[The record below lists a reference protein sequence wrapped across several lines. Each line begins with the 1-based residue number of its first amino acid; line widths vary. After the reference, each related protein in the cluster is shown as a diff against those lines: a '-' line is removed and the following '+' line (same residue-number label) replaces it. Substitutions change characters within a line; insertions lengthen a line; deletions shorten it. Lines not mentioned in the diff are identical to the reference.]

1 MNNKKTATNRKGMI
15 PNRLNKFSIRKY
27 SVGTASILVGT
38 TLIFGLSG
46 HEAKAAE
53 HTNGELNQSK
63 NEATAP
69 SENKT
74 TEKVDSRQQN
84 NVEQSTT
91 SNQPK
96 VNESDNTSV
105 KETTEEPQNTT
116 STQPTKKNNDATANK
131 DNLAAQNIST
141 QANDVSATPKTT
153 TIKPRT
159 LNRMA
164 VNTVAAP
171 QQGTNVNDKVHFSNI
186 DIAIDKGHVNST
198 TGKTEFWATS
208 SDVLKLKANYTID
221 DSVKEGDT
229 FTFKYGQYFR
239 PGSVRLPSQT
249 QNLYNAQGNI
259 IAKGIYD
266 STTNTTTYT
275 FTNYVD
281 QYTNVSGSFE
291 QVAFAK
297 RENAT
302 TDKTAYKMEVTLGND
317 AYSEEIIVDYG
328 NKKAQ
333 PLISSTNYI
342 NNEDLSRN
350 MTVYVNQPKNTYTK
364 ETFVSTLTG
373 YKFNPDAKNFK
384 IYEVTDQNQFVDS
397 FTPDTSKLIDVT
409 DKFKITYSNDNKTA
423 TVDLMNGQTNSNK
436 QYIIQQVA
444 YPDNTST
451 DNGKIDYTLDTDK
464 TKYSWS
470 NSYSSVNGSSTAN
483 GDQKKYN
490 LGDYVWEDTNKDGKQ
505 DANEK
510 GIKGVYVILK
520 DSNGKELDRTT
531 TDENGKYQFTG
542 LGNGTYSV
550 EFSTLAGYTPT
561 TVNAGTDDAVDSDGL
576 TTTGVIKDKD
586 NDTID
591 SGFYKPTYNLGDYVW
606 EDTNKNGVQDKDEKG
621 ISGVTVTLKDEND
634 KVLKTVTT
642 DENGKYQFTDLNNG
656 TYKVEFE
663 TPSGYTPTSVT
674 TGNDTEKDSNG
685 LTTTG
690 VIKDADNMTLD
701 SGFYKTPKYSLGDY
715 VWYDSN
721 KDGKQDSTEKGIKDV
736 KVTLLNEKGEVIG
749 TTKTDENGKYR
760 FDNLDSGKYKVIFEK
775 PAGLTQTGTNTT
787 EDDKDADGGE
797 VDVTITDHDDFTLDN
812 GYF

>member
-63 NEATAP
+63 NETTVP
-69 SENKT
+69 TENKT

-84 NVEQSTT
+84 NIEQSTT

-116 STQPTKKNNDATANK
+116 STQSTKQNNDATANK
-131 DNLAAQNIST
+131 DNLEAQNIST
-141 QANDVSATPKTT
+141 QAKDVSATPKTT

-397 FTPDTSKLIDVT
+397 FTPDTSKLKEVT
-409 DKFKITYSNDNKTA
+409 NQFNITYSNDNKTA
-423 TVDLMNGQTNSNK
+423 TVDLLNGQTSSNK

-451 DNGKIDYTLDTDK
+451 DNGKIDYTLETQNGK
-464 TKYSWS
+464 SSWS

-550 EFSTLAGYTPT
+550 EFSTPAGYTPT
-561 TVNAGTDDAVDSDGL
+561 TANAGTDDAVDSD
-576 TTTGVIKDKD
+576 
-586 NDTID
+586 
-591 SGFYKPTYNLGDYVW
+591 
-606 EDTNKNGVQDKDEKG
+606 
-621 ISGVTVTLKDEND
+621 
-634 KVLKTVTT
+634 
-642 DENGKYQFTDLNNG
+642 
-656 TYKVEFE
+656 
-663 TPSGYTPTSVT
+663 
-674 TGNDTEKDSNG
+674 G

-721 KDGKQDSTEKGIKDV
+721 KDGKQDSTEKGIKGV
-736 KVTLLNEKGEVIG
+736 KVTLQNEKGEVIG
-749 TTKTDENGKYR
+749 TTETDENGKYR

-797 VDVTITDHDDFTLDN
+797 VDVTIT
-812 GYF
+812 

>member
-116 STQPTKKNNDATANK
+116 STQPTKQNNDATANK

-208 SDVLKLKANYTID
+208 SDVLKLKANYKID

-317 AYSEEIIVDYG
+317 TYSEEVIVDYG

-350 MTVYVNQPKNTYTK
+350 MTAYVNQPKNTYTK
-364 ETFVSTLTG
+364 QTFVTNLTG
-373 YKFNPDAKNFK
+373 YKFNPNAKNFK

-397 FTPDTSKLIDVT
+397 FTPDTSKLKDVT
-409 DKFKITYSNDNKTA
+409 GQFDVIYSNDNKTA
-423 TVDLMNGQTNSNK
+423 TVDLMKGQTSSNK

-444 YPDNTST
+444 YPDNSST

-470 NSYSSVNGSSTAN
+470 NSYSNVNGSSTAN

-550 EFSTLAGYTPT
+550 EFSTPAGYTPT
-561 TVNAGTDDAVDSDGL
+561 TANAGTDDAVDSD
-576 TTTGVIKDKD
+576 
-586 NDTID
+586 
-591 SGFYKPTYNLGDYVW
+591 
-606 EDTNKNGVQDKDEKG
+606 
-621 ISGVTVTLKDEND
+621 
-634 KVLKTVTT
+634 
-642 DENGKYQFTDLNNG
+642 
-656 TYKVEFE
+656 
-663 TPSGYTPTSVT
+663 
-674 TGNDTEKDSNG
+674 G

-787 EDDKDADGGE
+787 KDDKDADGGE
-797 VDVTITDHDDFTLDN
+797 V
-812 GYF
+812 

>member
-63 NEATAP
+63 NETTAP

-74 TEKVDSRQQN
+74 TKKVDSRQQN
-84 NVEQSTT
+84 NIEQSTT
-91 SNQPK
+91 SDQPK

-116 STQPTKKNNDATANK
+116 STQPTKQNNDATANK

-141 QANDVSATPKTT
+141 QAKNVSTTPKTT
-153 TIKPRT
+153 NIKPRT

-186 DIAIDKGHVNST
+186 DIAIDKGHVNKD

-266 STTNTTTYT
+266 SNTNTTTYT

-281 QYTNVSGSFE
+281 QYTNISGSFE

-302 TDKTAYKMEVTLGND
+302 TDKTAYPMEVTLGND
-317 AYSEEIIVDYG
+317 KYSKDVIVDYG

-350 MTVYVNQPKNTYTK
+350 MTAYVNQPKNTYTK
-364 ETFVSTLTG
+364 QTFVTNLTG
-373 YKFNPDAKNFK
+373 YKFNPNAKNFK

-397 FTPDTSKLIDVT
+397 FTPDTSKLKDVT
-409 DKFKITYSNDNKTA
+409 DQFDVIYSNDNKTA
-423 TVDLMNGQTNSNK
+423 TVDLMKGQTSSNK

-444 YPDNTST
+444 YPDNSST

-470 NSYSSVNGSSTAN
+470 NSYSNVNGSSTAN

-550 EFSTLAGYTPT
+550 EFSTPAGYTPT
-561 TVNAGTDDAVDSDGL
+561 TANAGTDDAVDSD
-576 TTTGVIKDKD
+576 
-586 NDTID
+586 
-591 SGFYKPTYNLGDYVW
+591 
-606 EDTNKNGVQDKDEKG
+606 
-621 ISGVTVTLKDEND
+621 
-634 KVLKTVTT
+634 
-642 DENGKYQFTDLNNG
+642 
-656 TYKVEFE
+656 
-663 TPSGYTPTSVT
+663 
-674 TGNDTEKDSNG
+674 G

-797 VDVTITDHDDFTLDN
+797 VDVTITDHDDFTLD
-812 GYF
+812 

>member
-1 MNNKKTATNRKGMI
+1 MNNKKTAINRKGMI

-63 NEATAP
+63 NETTDS

-84 NVEQSTT
+84 NIEQSTT

-116 STQPTKKNNDATANK
+116 STQPTKQNNDATANK
-131 DNLAAQNIST
+131 DNLEAQNIST
-141 QANDVSATPKTT
+141 QAKDVSATPKTT

-159 LNRMA
+159 LNRLA

-221 DSVKEGDT
+221 DSVKEGDK

-297 RENAT
+297 RENAI

-333 PLISSTNYI
+333 PLITSTNYI

-350 MTVYVNQPKNTYTK
+350 MTAYVNQPKNTYTK

-373 YKFNPDAKNFK
+373 YKFNPNAKNFK

-397 FTPDTSKLIDVT
+397 FTPDTSKLTDVT
-409 DKFKITYSNDNKTA
+409 DQFDITYSNDNKTA
-423 TVDLMNGQTNSNK
+423 TVDLMKGQTSSNK

-444 YPDNTST
+444 YPENTST
-451 DNGKIDYTLDTDK
+451 DNGKIDYTLETDK

-470 NSYSSVNGSSTAN
+470 NSYSNVNGSSTAN

-505 DANEK
+505 DADEK

-542 LGNGTYSV
+542 LSNGTYSV
-550 EFSTLAGYTPT
+550 EFSTPDGYTPT
-561 TVNAGTDDAVDSDGL
+561 TANAGTDDAVDSDGL
-576 TTTGVIKDKD
+576 TTTGVIKD
-586 NDTID
+586 
-591 SGFYKPTYNLGDYVW
+591 
-606 EDTNKNGVQDKDEKG
+606 
-621 ISGVTVTLKDEND
+621 
-634 KVLKTVTT
+634 
-642 DENGKYQFTDLNNG
+642 
-656 TYKVEFE
+656 
-663 TPSGYTPTSVT
+663 
-674 TGNDTEKDSNG
+674 
-685 LTTTG
+685 
-690 VIKDADNMTLD
+690 ADNWTLD

-721 KDGKQDSTEKGIKDV
+721 KDGKQDSTEKGIKGV
-736 KVTLLNEKGEVIG
+736 KVTLQNEKGEVIG
-749 TTKTDENGKYR
+749 TTETDENGKYR

-787 EDDKDADGGE
+787 DDDKDADGGE

-812 GYF
+812 GYYEEETS

>member
-63 NEATAP
+63 NETTAP

-84 NVEQSTT
+84 NIEQSTT
-91 SNQPK
+91 SDQPK

-116 STQPTKKNNDATANK
+116 STQPTKQNNDATANK

-141 QANDVSATPKTT
+141 QAKNVSTTPKTT
-153 TIKPRT
+153 NIKPRT

-186 DIAIDKGHVNST
+186 DIAIDKGHVNKD

-266 STTNTTTYT
+266 SNTNTTTYT

-281 QYTNVSGSFE
+281 QYTNISGSFE

-302 TDKTAYKMEVTLGND
+302 TDKTAYPMEVTLGND
-317 AYSEEIIVDYG
+317 KYSKDVIVDYG

-350 MTVYVNQPKNTYTK
+350 MTAYVNQPKNTYTK
-364 ETFVSTLTG
+364 QTFVTNLTG
-373 YKFNPDAKNFK
+373 YKFNPNAKNFK

-397 FTPDTSKLIDVT
+397 FTPDTSKLKDVT
-409 DKFKITYSNDNKTA
+409 DQFDVIYSNDNKTA
-423 TVDLMNGQTNSNK
+423 TVDLMKGQTSSNK

-444 YPDNTST
+444 YPDNSST

-470 NSYSSVNGSSTAN
+470 NSYSNVNGSSTAN

-550 EFSTLAGYTPT
+550 EFSTPAGYTPT
-561 TVNAGTDDAVDSDGL
+561 TANAGTDDAVDSD
-576 TTTGVIKDKD
+576 
-586 NDTID
+586 
-591 SGFYKPTYNLGDYVW
+591 
-606 EDTNKNGVQDKDEKG
+606 
-621 ISGVTVTLKDEND
+621 
-634 KVLKTVTT
+634 
-642 DENGKYQFTDLNNG
+642 
-656 TYKVEFE
+656 
-663 TPSGYTPTSVT
+663 
-674 TGNDTEKDSNG
+674 G

-812 GYF
+812 GY

>member
-1 MNNKKTATNRKGMI
+1 MNNNKTVTNRKGMI

-63 NEATAP
+63 NETTAP

-74 TEKVDSRQQN
+74 TEKVDSHQQN
-84 NVEQSTT
+84 NIEQSTT
-91 SNQPK
+91 SDQPK

-116 STQPTKKNNDATANK
+116 STQPTKQNNDATANK

-141 QANDVSATPKTT
+141 QAKDVSTTPKTT
-153 TIKPRT
+153 TIKPRA

-259 IAKGIYD
+259 IAKGIYA
-266 STTNTTTYT
+266 SETNTTTYT

-281 QYTNVSGSFE
+281 QYTNISGSFE

-302 TDKTAYKMEVTLGND
+302 TDKTAYPMEVTLGND
-317 AYSEEIIVDYG
+317 KYSKNVIVDYG
-328 NKKAQ
+328 NQKGQ
-333 PLISSTNYI
+333 QLISSTNYI

-350 MTVYVNQPKNTYTK
+350 MTVYVNQPKKTYTK
-364 ETFVSTLTG
+364 ETFVTNLTG

-384 IYEVTDQNQFVDS
+384 IYEVTNQNQFVDS
-397 FTPDTSKLIDVT
+397 FTPDTSKLTDVT

-423 TVDLMNGQTNSNK
+423 TVDLLNGQSSSDK

-444 YPDNTST
+444 YPDNSST
-451 DNGKIDYTLDTDK
+451 DNGKIDYTLETQNGK
-464 TKYSWS
+464 SSWS
-470 NSYSSVNGSSTAN
+470 NSYSNVNGSSTAN

-550 EFSTLAGYTPT
+550 EFSTPAGYTPT
-561 TVNAGTDDAVDSDGL
+561 TANAGTDDAVDSD
-576 TTTGVIKDKD
+576 
-586 NDTID
+586 
-591 SGFYKPTYNLGDYVW
+591 
-606 EDTNKNGVQDKDEKG
+606 
-621 ISGVTVTLKDEND
+621 
-634 KVLKTVTT
+634 
-642 DENGKYQFTDLNNG
+642 
-656 TYKVEFE
+656 
-663 TPSGYTPTSVT
+663 
-674 TGNDTEKDSNG
+674 G

-812 GYF
+812 GYYEEETSD

>member
-63 NEATAP
+63 NETTDP

-74 TEKVDSRQQN
+74 TEKVDSHQQN
-84 NVEQSTT
+84 NIELSTT
-91 SNQPK
+91 SDQPK

-116 STQPTKKNNDATANK
+116 STQPTKQNNDATANK

-141 QANDVSATPKTT
+141 QAKDVSTTPKTT
-153 TIKPRT
+153 IIKPRA

-171 QQGTNVNDKVHFSNI
+171 QQGTNVNDKVHFTNI
-186 DIAIDKGHVNST
+186 DIAIDKGHVNKT
-198 TGKTEFWATS
+198 TGNTEFWATS

-266 STTNTTTYT
+266 SKTNTTTYT

-297 RENAT
+297 RENTT

-317 AYSEEIIVDYG
+317 TYSEEVIVDYG

-397 FTPDTSKLIDVT
+397 FTPDTSKLKDVT
-409 DKFKITYSNDNKTA
+409 NQFNITYSNDNKTA
-423 TVDLMNGQTNSNK
+423 TVDLMNGQTSSNK

-444 YPDNTST
+444 YPDNSST
-451 DNGKIDYTLDTDK
+451 DNGKIDYTLETQNGK
-464 TKYSWS
+464 SSWS

-550 EFSTLAGYTPT
+550 EFSTPAGYTPT
-561 TVNAGTDDAVDSDGL
+561 TANSGTDDAVDSD
-576 TTTGVIKDKD
+576 
-586 NDTID
+586 
-591 SGFYKPTYNLGDYVW
+591 
-606 EDTNKNGVQDKDEKG
+606 
-621 ISGVTVTLKDEND
+621 
-634 KVLKTVTT
+634 
-642 DENGKYQFTDLNNG
+642 
-656 TYKVEFE
+656 
-663 TPSGYTPTSVT
+663 
-674 TGNDTEKDSNG
+674 G

-749 TTKTDENGKYR
+749 TTETDENGKYR

-812 GYF
+812 GYFEEETSDSD

>member
-63 NEATAP
+63 NETTVP
-69 SENKT
+69 TENKT

-84 NVEQSTT
+84 NIEQSTT

-116 STQPTKKNNDATANK
+116 STQSTKQNNDATANK
-131 DNLAAQNIST
+131 DNLEAQNIST
-141 QANDVSATPKTT
+141 QAKDVSATPKTT

-397 FTPDTSKLIDVT
+397 FTPDTSKLKEVT
-409 DKFKITYSNDNKTA
+409 NQFNITYSNDNKTA
-423 TVDLMNGQTNSNK
+423 TVDLLNGQTSSNK

-451 DNGKIDYTLDTDK
+451 DNGKIDYTLETQNGK
-464 TKYSWS
+464 SSWS

-550 EFSTLAGYTPT
+550 EFSTPAGYTPT
-561 TVNAGTDDAVDSDGL
+561 TANAGTDDAVDSD
-576 TTTGVIKDKD
+576 
-586 NDTID
+586 
-591 SGFYKPTYNLGDYVW
+591 
-606 EDTNKNGVQDKDEKG
+606 
-621 ISGVTVTLKDEND
+621 
-634 KVLKTVTT
+634 
-642 DENGKYQFTDLNNG
+642 
-656 TYKVEFE
+656 
-663 TPSGYTPTSVT
+663 
-674 TGNDTEKDSNG
+674 G

-721 KDGKQDSTEKGIKDV
+721 KDGKQDSTEKGIKGV
-736 KVTLLNEKGEVIG
+736 KVTLQNEKGEVIG
-749 TTKTDENGKYR
+749 TTETDENGKYR

-775 PAGLTQTGTNTT
+775 PAGLTQ
-787 EDDKDADGGE
+787 
-797 VDVTITDHDDFTLDN
+797 
-812 GYF
+812 

>member
-1 MNNKKTATNRKGMI
+1 MNNKKTTTTRNGMV
-15 PNRLNKFSIRKY
+15 PSKLNKFSIRKY
-27 SVGTASILVGT
+27 TVGTASILVGT
-38 TLIFGLSG
+38 TLIFGLSN

-53 HTNGELNQSK
+53 STSEEINKAK
-63 NEATAP
+63 NEATGTNEKQV
-69 SENKT
+69 S
-74 TEKVDSRQQN
+74 EKVDSSQQN
-84 NVEQSTT
+84 GNVKTKT
-91 SNQPK
+91 SEQPK
-96 VNESDNTSV
+96 VTMSNDASV
-105 KETTEEPQNTT
+105 KKTSGNTQSPQI
-116 STQPTKKNNDATANK
+116 ATANQSTAQTNNK
-131 DNLAAQNIST
+131 ITTNDKAVTTYSNESSKSNLT
-141 QANDVSATPKTT
+141 QAKDVSTTPKTT

-171 QQGTNVNDKVHFSNI
+171 QTGTNVNDKVHFSNI

-198 TGKTEFWATS
+198 TGNTEFWATS

-266 STTNTTTYT
+266 SKTNTTTYT

-281 QYTNVSGSFE
+281 QYKNVSGSIE
-291 QVAFAK
+291 QVSFAK

-302 TDKTAYKMEVTLGND
+302 TDKATYKMEVTLGND
-317 AYSEEIIVDYG
+317 SYSKDVIVDYG
-328 NKKAQ
+328 NKKTQ

-350 MTVYVNQPKNTYTK
+350 MTAYVNQPKNTYTK
-364 ETFVSTLTG
+364 ETFVTNLTG
-373 YKFNPDAKNFK
+373 YKFNPNAKNFK

-397 FTPDTSKLIDVT
+397 FTPDTSKLKDVT
-409 DKFKITYSNDNKTA
+409 DQFDITYSNDNKTA
-423 TVDLMNGQTNSNK
+423 TVDLMKGQSSSNK

-470 NSYSSVNGSSTAN
+470 NSYSNVNGSSTAN

-505 DANEK
+505 DSNEK

-542 LGNGTYSV
+542 LSNGTYSV
-550 EFSTLAGYTPT
+550 EFSTPTGYTPT
-561 TVNAGTDDAVDSDGL
+561 TANAGTDDAVDSD
-576 TTTGVIKDKD
+576 
-586 NDTID
+586 
-591 SGFYKPTYNLGDYVW
+591 
-606 EDTNKNGVQDKDEKG
+606 
-621 ISGVTVTLKDEND
+621 
-634 KVLKTVTT
+634 
-642 DENGKYQFTDLNNG
+642 
-656 TYKVEFE
+656 
-663 TPSGYTPTSVT
+663 
-674 TGNDTEKDSNG
+674 G

-721 KDGKQDSTEKGIKDV
+721 KDGKQDPTEKGIKGV
-736 KVTLLNEKGEVIG
+736 KVTLQNEKGEVIG
-749 TTKTDENGKYR
+749 TTETDENGKYR
-760 FDNLDSGKYKVIFEK
+760 FDNLDSG
-775 PAGLTQTGTNTT
+775 
-787 EDDKDADGGE
+787 
-797 VDVTITDHDDFTLDN
+797 
-812 GYF
+812 

>member
-63 NEATAP
+63 NETTAP
-69 SENKT
+69 SENKA

-84 NVEQSTT
+84 NIEQSTT
-91 SNQPK
+91 SDQPK

-116 STQPTKKNNDATANK
+116 STQPTKQNNDATANK

-141 QANDVSATPKTT
+141 QAKNVSATPKTT
-153 TIKPRT
+153 NIKPRT

-186 DIAIDKGHVNST
+186 DIAIDKGHVNKD

-266 STTNTTTYT
+266 SNTNTTTYT

-281 QYTNVSGSFE
+281 QYTNVSGSIE

-317 AYSEEIIVDYG
+317 KYSKDVIVDYG

-350 MTVYVNQPKNTYTK
+350 MTAYVNQPKNTYTK
-364 ETFVSTLTG
+364 QTFVTNLTG
-373 YKFNPDAKNFK
+373 YKFNPNAKNFK
-384 IYEVTDQNQFVDS
+384 IYEVTNQNQFVDS
-397 FTPDTSKLIDVT
+397 FTPDTSKLTDVT
-409 DKFKITYSNDNKTA
+409 NQFNITYSNDNKTA
-423 TVDLMNGQTNSNK
+423 SVDLMNGQTSSNK

-444 YPDNTST
+444 YPDNSST

-470 NSYSSVNGSSTAN
+470 NSYSNVNGSSTAN

-550 EFSTLAGYTPT
+550 EFSTPAGYTPT
-561 TVNAGTDDAVDSDGL
+561 TANAGTDDAVDSD
-576 TTTGVIKDKD
+576 
-586 NDTID
+586 
-591 SGFYKPTYNLGDYVW
+591 
-606 EDTNKNGVQDKDEKG
+606 
-621 ISGVTVTLKDEND
+621 
-634 KVLKTVTT
+634 
-642 DENGKYQFTDLNNG
+642 
-656 TYKVEFE
+656 
-663 TPSGYTPTSVT
+663 
-674 TGNDTEKDSNG
+674 G

-736 KVTLLNEKGEVIG
+736 TVTLQNEKGEVIG

-775 PAGLTQTGTNTT
+775 PAGL
-787 EDDKDADGGE
+787 
-797 VDVTITDHDDFTLDN
+797 
-812 GYF
+812 

>member
-505 DANEK
+505 DSSEK
-510 GIKGVYVILK
+510 GISGVTVTLK
-520 DSNGKELDRTT
+520 NENGEVLQTT
-531 TDENGKYQFTG
+531 KTDKDGKYQFTG
-542 LGNGTYSV
+542 LENGTYKV
-550 EFSTLAGYTPT
+550 EFETPSGYTPT
-561 TVNAGTDDAVDSDGL
+561 QVGSGTDEGIDSNG
-576 TTTGVIKDKD
+576 TSTTGVIKDKD

-760 FDNLDSGKYKVIFEK
+760 FDNLDSGK
-775 PAGLTQTGTNTT
+775 
-787 EDDKDADGGE
+787 
-797 VDVTITDHDDFTLDN
+797 
-812 GYF
+812 

>member
-63 NEATAP
+63 NETTVP
-69 SENKT
+69 TENKT

-84 NVEQSTT
+84 NIEQSTT

-116 STQPTKKNNDATANK
+116 STQSTKQNNDATANK
-131 DNLAAQNIST
+131 DNLEAQNIST
-141 QANDVSATPKTT
+141 QAKDVSATPKTT

-397 FTPDTSKLIDVT
+397 FTPDTSKLKEVT
-409 DKFKITYSNDNKTA
+409 NQFNITYSNDNKTA
-423 TVDLMNGQTNSNK
+423 TVDLLNGQTSSNK

-451 DNGKIDYTLDTDK
+451 DNGKIDYTLETQNGK
-464 TKYSWS
+464 SSWS

-550 EFSTLAGYTPT
+550 EFSTPAGYTPT
-561 TVNAGTDDAVDSDGL
+561 TANAGTDDAVDSD
-576 TTTGVIKDKD
+576 
-586 NDTID
+586 
-591 SGFYKPTYNLGDYVW
+591 
-606 EDTNKNGVQDKDEKG
+606 
-621 ISGVTVTLKDEND
+621 
-634 KVLKTVTT
+634 
-642 DENGKYQFTDLNNG
+642 
-656 TYKVEFE
+656 
-663 TPSGYTPTSVT
+663 
-674 TGNDTEKDSNG
+674 G

-721 KDGKQDSTEKGIKDV
+721 KDGKQDSTEKGIKGV
-736 KVTLLNEKGEVIG
+736 KVTLQNEKGEVIG
-749 TTKTDENGKYR
+749 TTETDENGKYR

-775 PAGLTQTGTNTT
+775 PAG
-787 EDDKDADGGE
+787 
-797 VDVTITDHDDFTLDN
+797 
-812 GYF
+812 

>member
-1 MNNKKTATNRKGMI
+1 MNNKKTTTTRNGMV
-15 PNRLNKFSIRKY
+15 PSKLNKFSIRKY
-27 SVGTASILVGT
+27 TVGTASILVGT
-38 TLIFGLSG
+38 TLIFGLSN

-53 HTNGELNQSK
+53 STSEEINKAK
-63 NEATAP
+63 NEATGTNEKQV
-69 SENKT
+69 S
-74 TEKVDSRQQN
+74 EKVDSSQQN
-84 NVEQSTT
+84 GNVKTKT
-91 SNQPK
+91 SEQPK
-96 VNESDNTSV
+96 VTMSNDASV
-105 KETTEEPQNTT
+105 KKTSGNTQSPQI
-116 STQPTKKNNDATANK
+116 ATANQSTAQTNNK
-131 DNLAAQNIST
+131 ITTNDKAVTTYSNESSKSNLT
-141 QANDVSATPKTT
+141 QAKDVSTTPKTT

-171 QQGTNVNDKVHFSNI
+171 QTGTNVNDKVHFSNI

-198 TGKTEFWATS
+198 TGNTEFWATS

-266 STTNTTTYT
+266 SKTNTTTYT

-281 QYTNVSGSFE
+281 QYKNVSGSIE
-291 QVAFAK
+291 QVSFAK

-302 TDKTAYKMEVTLGND
+302 TDKATYKMEVTLGND
-317 AYSEEIIVDYG
+317 SYSKDVIVDYG
-328 NKKAQ
+328 NKKTQ

-350 MTVYVNQPKNTYTK
+350 MTAYVNQPKNTYTK
-364 ETFVSTLTG
+364 ETFVTNLTG
-373 YKFNPDAKNFK
+373 YKFNPNAKNFK

-397 FTPDTSKLIDVT
+397 FTPDTSKLKDVT
-409 DKFKITYSNDNKTA
+409 DQFDITYSNDNKTA
-423 TVDLMNGQTNSNK
+423 TVDLMKGQSSSNK

-470 NSYSSVNGSSTAN
+470 NSYSNVNGSSTAN

-505 DANEK
+505 DSNEK

-542 LGNGTYSV
+542 LSNGTYSV
-550 EFSTLAGYTPT
+550 EFSTPTGYTPT
-561 TVNAGTDDAVDSDGL
+561 TANAGTDDAVDSD
-576 TTTGVIKDKD
+576 
-586 NDTID
+586 
-591 SGFYKPTYNLGDYVW
+591 
-606 EDTNKNGVQDKDEKG
+606 
-621 ISGVTVTLKDEND
+621 
-634 KVLKTVTT
+634 
-642 DENGKYQFTDLNNG
+642 
-656 TYKVEFE
+656 
-663 TPSGYTPTSVT
+663 
-674 TGNDTEKDSNG
+674 G

-721 KDGKQDSTEKGIKDV
+721 KDGKQDPTEKGIKGV
-736 KVTLLNEKGEVIG
+736 KVTLQNEKGEVIG
-749 TTKTDENGKYR
+749 TTETDENGKYR

-775 PAGLTQTGTNTT
+775 
-787 EDDKDADGGE
+787 
-797 VDVTITDHDDFTLDN
+797 
-812 GYF
+812 

>member
-1 MNNKKTATNRKGMI
+1 MNNNKTVTNRKGMI

-63 NEATAP
+63 NETTAP

-74 TEKVDSRQQN
+74 TEKVDSHQQN
-84 NVEQSTT
+84 NIEQSTT
-91 SNQPK
+91 SDQPK

-116 STQPTKKNNDATANK
+116 STQPTKQNNDATANK

-141 QANDVSATPKTT
+141 QAKDVSTTPKTT
-153 TIKPRT
+153 TIKPRA

-259 IAKGIYD
+259 IAKGIYA
-266 STTNTTTYT
+266 SETNTTTYT

-281 QYTNVSGSFE
+281 QYTNISGSFE

-302 TDKTAYKMEVTLGND
+302 TDKTAYPMEVTLGND
-317 AYSEEIIVDYG
+317 KYSKNVIVDYG
-328 NKKAQ
+328 NQKGQ
-333 PLISSTNYI
+333 QLISSTNYI

-350 MTVYVNQPKNTYTK
+350 MTVYVNQPKKTYTK
-364 ETFVSTLTG
+364 ETFVTNLTG

-384 IYEVTDQNQFVDS
+384 IYEVTNQNQFVDS
-397 FTPDTSKLIDVT
+397 FTPDTSKLTDVT

-423 TVDLMNGQTNSNK
+423 TVDLLNGQSSSDK

-444 YPDNTST
+444 YPDNSST
-451 DNGKIDYTLDTDK
+451 DNGKIDYTLETQNGK
-464 TKYSWS
+464 SSWS
-470 NSYSSVNGSSTAN
+470 NSYSNVNGSSTAN

-550 EFSTLAGYTPT
+550 EFSTPAGYTPT
-561 TVNAGTDDAVDSDGL
+561 TANAGTDDAVDSD
-576 TTTGVIKDKD
+576 
-586 NDTID
+586 
-591 SGFYKPTYNLGDYVW
+591 
-606 EDTNKNGVQDKDEKG
+606 
-621 ISGVTVTLKDEND
+621 
-634 KVLKTVTT
+634 
-642 DENGKYQFTDLNNG
+642 
-656 TYKVEFE
+656 
-663 TPSGYTPTSVT
+663 
-674 TGNDTEKDSNG
+674 G

-812 GYF
+812 GYY

>member
-1 MNNKKTATNRKGMI
+1 MNNKKTTTTRNGMV
-15 PNRLNKFSIRKY
+15 PSKLNKFSIRKY
-27 SVGTASILVGT
+27 TVGTASILVGT
-38 TLIFGLSG
+38 TLIFGLSN

-53 HTNGELNQSK
+53 STSEEINKAK
-63 NEATAP
+63 NEATGTNEKQV
-69 SENKT
+69 S
-74 TEKVDSRQQN
+74 EKVDSSQQN
-84 NVEQSTT
+84 GNVQTKNSE
-91 SNQPK
+91 QPK
-96 VNESDNTSV
+96 VTMSNDASV
-105 KETTEEPQNTT
+105 KETSGNTQSPQI
-116 STQPTKKNNDATANK
+116 ATANQSTAQTNNK
-131 DNLAAQNIST
+131 ITTNDKAATTYSNESSKSNLT
-141 QANDVSATPKTT
+141 QAKDVSTTPKTT

-171 QQGTNVNDKVHFSNI
+171 QTGTNVNDKVHFTNI
-186 DIAIDKGHVNST
+186 DIAIDKGHVNKT
-198 TGKTEFWATS
+198 TGNTEFWATS

-266 STTNTTTYT
+266 SATNTTTYT

-281 QYTNVSGSFE
+281 QYTNVSGSIE
-291 QVAFAK
+291 QVSFAK

-302 TDKTAYKMEVTLGND
+302 TDKTSYKMEVTLGND
-317 AYSEEIIVDYG
+317 KYSKDVIVDYG
-328 NKKAQ
+328 NQKAQ

-350 MTVYVNQPKNTYTK
+350 MTAYVNQPKNTYTK
-364 ETFVSTLTG
+364 ETFVTNLTG
-373 YKFNPDAKNFK
+373 YKFNPNAKNFK

-397 FTPDTSKLIDVT
+397 FTPDTSKLTDVT

-423 TVDLMNGQTNSNK
+423 TVDLLNGQSSSDK

-444 YPDNTST
+444 YPDNSST
-451 DNGKIDYTLDTDK
+451 DNGKIDYTLETQNGK
-464 TKYSWS
+464 SSWS
-470 NSYSSVNGSSTAN
+470 NSYSNVNGSSTAN

-542 LGNGTYSV
+542 LSNGTYSV
-550 EFSTLAGYTPT
+550 EFSTPAGYTPT
-561 TVNAGTDDAVDSDGL
+561 TANAGTDDAVDSD
-576 TTTGVIKDKD
+576 
-586 NDTID
+586 
-591 SGFYKPTYNLGDYVW
+591 
-606 EDTNKNGVQDKDEKG
+606 
-621 ISGVTVTLKDEND
+621 
-634 KVLKTVTT
+634 
-642 DENGKYQFTDLNNG
+642 
-656 TYKVEFE
+656 
-663 TPSGYTPTSVT
+663 
-674 TGNDTEKDSNG
+674 G

-721 KDGKQDSTEKGIKDV
+721 KDGKQDPTEKGIKGV
-736 KVTLLNEKGEVIG
+736 KVTLQNEKGEVIG
-749 TTKTDENGKYR
+749 TTETDENGKYR

-797 VDVTITDHDDFTLDN
+797 VDVTIT
-812 GYF
+812 

>member
-116 STQPTKKNNDATANK
+116 STQPTKQNNDATANK

-208 SDVLKLKANYTID
+208 SDVLKLKANYKID

-317 AYSEEIIVDYG
+317 TYGEEVIVDYG

-350 MTVYVNQPKNTYTK
+350 MTAYVNQPKNTYTK
-364 ETFVSTLTG
+364 QTFVTNLTG
-373 YKFNPDAKNFK
+373 YKFNPNAKNFK

-397 FTPDTSKLIDVT
+397 FTPDTSKLKDVT
-409 DKFKITYSNDNKTA
+409 GQFDVIYSNDNKTA
-423 TVDLMNGQTNSNK
+423 TVDLMKGQTSSNK

-444 YPDNTST
+444 YPDNSST

-470 NSYSSVNGSSTAN
+470 NSYSNVNGSSTAN

-505 DANEK
+505 DADEK

-550 EFSTLAGYTPT
+550 EFSTPAGYTPT
-561 TVNAGTDDAVDSDGL
+561 TANAGTDDAVDSD
-576 TTTGVIKDKD
+576 
-586 NDTID
+586 
-591 SGFYKPTYNLGDYVW
+591 
-606 EDTNKNGVQDKDEKG
+606 
-621 ISGVTVTLKDEND
+621 
-634 KVLKTVTT
+634 
-642 DENGKYQFTDLNNG
+642 
-656 TYKVEFE
+656 
-663 TPSGYTPTSVT
+663 
-674 TGNDTEKDSNG
+674 G

-787 EDDKDADGGE
+787 KDDKDADGGE
-797 VDVTITDHDDFTLDN
+797 VDVTITDHDDFT
-812 GYF
+812 

>member
-63 NEATAP
+63 NETTVP
-69 SENKT
+69 TENKT

-84 NVEQSTT
+84 NIEQSTT

-116 STQPTKKNNDATANK
+116 STQSTKQNNDATANK
-131 DNLAAQNIST
+131 DNLEAQNIST
-141 QANDVSATPKTT
+141 QAKDVSATPKTT

-397 FTPDTSKLIDVT
+397 FTPDTSKLKEVT
-409 DKFKITYSNDNKTA
+409 NQFNITYSNDNKTA
-423 TVDLMNGQTNSNK
+423 TVDLLNGQTSSNK

-451 DNGKIDYTLDTDK
+451 DNGKIDYTLETQNGK
-464 TKYSWS
+464 SSWS

-550 EFSTLAGYTPT
+550 EFSTPAGYTPT
-561 TVNAGTDDAVDSDGL
+561 TANAGTDDAVDSD
-576 TTTGVIKDKD
+576 
-586 NDTID
+586 
-591 SGFYKPTYNLGDYVW
+591 
-606 EDTNKNGVQDKDEKG
+606 
-621 ISGVTVTLKDEND
+621 
-634 KVLKTVTT
+634 
-642 DENGKYQFTDLNNG
+642 
-656 TYKVEFE
+656 
-663 TPSGYTPTSVT
+663 
-674 TGNDTEKDSNG
+674 G

-721 KDGKQDSTEKGIKDV
+721 KDGKQDSTEKGIKGV
-736 KVTLLNEKGEVIG
+736 KVTLQNEKGEVIG
-749 TTKTDENGKYR
+749 TTETDENGKYR

-787 EDDKDADGGE
+787 E
-797 VDVTITDHDDFTLDN
+797 
-812 GYF
+812 

>member
-63 NEATAP
+63 NETTAP

-84 NVEQSTT
+84 NIEQSTT
-91 SNQPK
+91 SDQPK

-116 STQPTKKNNDATANK
+116 STQPTKQNNDATANK

-141 QANDVSATPKTT
+141 QAKNVSTTPKTT
-153 TIKPRT
+153 NIKPRT

-186 DIAIDKGHVNST
+186 DIAIDKGHVNKD

-266 STTNTTTYT
+266 SNTNTTTYT

-281 QYTNVSGSFE
+281 QYTNISGSFE

-302 TDKTAYKMEVTLGND
+302 TDKTAYPMEVTLGND
-317 AYSEEIIVDYG
+317 KYSKDVIVDYG

-350 MTVYVNQPKNTYTK
+350 MTAYVNQPKNTYTK
-364 ETFVSTLTG
+364 QTFVTNLTG
-373 YKFNPDAKNFK
+373 YKFNPNAKNFK

-397 FTPDTSKLIDVT
+397 FTPDTSKLKDVT
-409 DKFKITYSNDNKTA
+409 DQFDVIYSNDNKTA
-423 TVDLMNGQTNSNK
+423 TVDLMKGQTSSNK

-444 YPDNTST
+444 YPDNSST

-470 NSYSSVNGSSTAN
+470 NSYSNVNGSSTAN

-550 EFSTLAGYTPT
+550 EFSTPAGYTPT
-561 TVNAGTDDAVDSDGL
+561 TANAGTDDAVDSDGL
-576 TTTGVIKDKD
+576 TTTGVIKD
-586 NDTID
+586 
-591 SGFYKPTYNLGDYVW
+591 
-606 EDTNKNGVQDKDEKG
+606 
-621 ISGVTVTLKDEND
+621 
-634 KVLKTVTT
+634 
-642 DENGKYQFTDLNNG
+642 
-656 TYKVEFE
+656 
-663 TPSGYTPTSVT
+663 
-674 TGNDTEKDSNG
+674 
-685 LTTTG
+685 
-690 VIKDADNMTLD
+690 ADNMTLD
-701 SGFYKTPKYSLGDY
+701 NGFYKTPKYSLGDY

-797 VDVTITDHDDFTLDN
+797 VDVTIT
-812 GYF
+812 

>member
-63 NEATAP
+63 NETTVP
-69 SENKT
+69 TENKT

-84 NVEQSTT
+84 NIEQSTT

-116 STQPTKKNNDATANK
+116 STQSTKQNNDATANK
-131 DNLAAQNIST
+131 DNLEAQNIST
-141 QANDVSATPKTT
+141 QAKDVSATPKTT

-397 FTPDTSKLIDVT
+397 FTPDTSKLKEVT
-409 DKFKITYSNDNKTA
+409 NQFNITYSNDNKTA
-423 TVDLMNGQTNSNK
+423 TVDLLNGQTSSNK

-451 DNGKIDYTLDTDK
+451 DNGKIDYTLETQNGK
-464 TKYSWS
+464 SSWS

-550 EFSTLAGYTPT
+550 EFSTPAGYTPT
-561 TVNAGTDDAVDSDGL
+561 TANAGTDDAVDSD
-576 TTTGVIKDKD
+576 
-586 NDTID
+586 
-591 SGFYKPTYNLGDYVW
+591 
-606 EDTNKNGVQDKDEKG
+606 
-621 ISGVTVTLKDEND
+621 
-634 KVLKTVTT
+634 
-642 DENGKYQFTDLNNG
+642 
-656 TYKVEFE
+656 
-663 TPSGYTPTSVT
+663 
-674 TGNDTEKDSNG
+674 G

-721 KDGKQDSTEKGIKDV
+721 KDGKQDSTEKGIKGV
-736 KVTLLNEKGEVIG
+736 KVTLQNEKGEVIG
-749 TTKTDENGKYR
+749 TTETDENGKYR

-812 GYF
+812 GYFEEETSDSD

>member
-116 STQPTKKNNDATANK
+116 STQPTKQNNDATANK

-208 SDVLKLKANYTID
+208 SDVLKLKANYKID

-317 AYSEEIIVDYG
+317 TYSEEVIVDYG

-350 MTVYVNQPKNTYTK
+350 MTAYVNQPKNTYTK
-364 ETFVSTLTG
+364 QTFVTNLTG
-373 YKFNPDAKNFK
+373 YKFNPNAKNFK

-397 FTPDTSKLIDVT
+397 FTPDTSKLKDVT
-409 DKFKITYSNDNKTA
+409 GQFDVIYSNDNKTA
-423 TVDLMNGQTNSNK
+423 TVDLMKGQTSSNK

-444 YPDNTST
+444 YPDNSST

-470 NSYSSVNGSSTAN
+470 NSYSNVNGSSTAN

-550 EFSTLAGYTPT
+550 EFSTPAGYTPT
-561 TVNAGTDDAVDSDGL
+561 TANAGTDDAVDSD
-576 TTTGVIKDKD
+576 
-586 NDTID
+586 
-591 SGFYKPTYNLGDYVW
+591 
-606 EDTNKNGVQDKDEKG
+606 
-621 ISGVTVTLKDEND
+621 
-634 KVLKTVTT
+634 
-642 DENGKYQFTDLNNG
+642 
-656 TYKVEFE
+656 
-663 TPSGYTPTSVT
+663 
-674 TGNDTEKDSNG
+674 G

-787 EDDKDADGGE
+787 KDDKDADGGE
-797 VDVTITDHDDFTLDN
+797 VDVTITDHDD
-812 GYF
+812 

>member
-63 NEATAP
+63 NETTVP
-69 SENKT
+69 TENKT
-74 TEKVDSRQQN
+74 TEKVDSSQQN
-84 NVEQSTT
+84 NIEQSTT

-116 STQPTKKNNDATANK
+116 STQPTKQNNDATANK

-171 QQGTNVNDKVHFSNI
+171 QQGTNVNDKVHFKDI
-186 DIAIDKGHVNST
+186 DIAIDKGHVNQT

-239 PGSVRLPSQT
+239 PGSVRLPSKT

-266 STTNTTTYT
+266 SETNSTTYT

-281 QYTNVSGSFE
+281 QYTNISGSIE
-291 QVAFAK
+291 QVSFAK

-317 AYSEEIIVDYG
+317 SYSKEVIVDYG

-350 MTVYVNQPKNTYTK
+350 MTAYVNQPKNTYTK
-364 ETFVSTLTG
+364 QTFVTNLTG
-373 YKFNPDAKNFK
+373 YKFNPNAKNFK

-397 FTPDTSKLIDVT
+397 FTPDTSKLKDVT
-409 DKFKITYSNDNKTA
+409 GQFDVIYSNDNKTA
-423 TVDLMNGQTNSNK
+423 TVDLMKGQTSSNK

-444 YPDNTST
+444 YPDNSST

-470 NSYSSVNGSSTAN
+470 NSYSNVNGSSTAN

-542 LGNGTYSV
+542 LSNGTYSV
-550 EFSTLAGYTPT
+550 EFSTPAGYTPT
-561 TVNAGTDDAVDSDGL
+561 TANAGTDDAVDSD
-576 TTTGVIKDKD
+576 
-586 NDTID
+586 
-591 SGFYKPTYNLGDYVW
+591 
-606 EDTNKNGVQDKDEKG
+606 
-621 ISGVTVTLKDEND
+621 
-634 KVLKTVTT
+634 
-642 DENGKYQFTDLNNG
+642 
-656 TYKVEFE
+656 
-663 TPSGYTPTSVT
+663 
-674 TGNDTEKDSNG
+674 G

-721 KDGKQDSTEKGIKDV
+721 KDGKQDSTEKGIKGV
-736 KVTLLNEKGEVIG
+736 KVTLQNEKGEVIG
-749 TTKTDENGKYR
+749 TTETDENGKYR

-812 GYF
+812 GYYEEETSDSDS

>member
-116 STQPTKKNNDATANK
+116 STQPTKQNNDATANK

-208 SDVLKLKANYTID
+208 SDVLKLKANYKID

-317 AYSEEIIVDYG
+317 TYGEEVIVDYG

-350 MTVYVNQPKNTYTK
+350 MTAYVNQPKNTYTK
-364 ETFVSTLTG
+364 QTFVTNLTG
-373 YKFNPDAKNFK
+373 YKFNPNAKNFK

-397 FTPDTSKLIDVT
+397 FTPDTSKLKDVT
-409 DKFKITYSNDNKTA
+409 GQFDVIYSNDNKTA
-423 TVDLMNGQTNSNK
+423 TVDLMKGQTSSNK

-444 YPDNTST
+444 YPDNSST

-470 NSYSSVNGSSTAN
+470 NSYSNVNGSSTAN

-505 DANEK
+505 DADEK

-550 EFSTLAGYTPT
+550 EFSTPAGYTPT
-561 TVNAGTDDAVDSDGL
+561 TANAGTDDAVDSD
-576 TTTGVIKDKD
+576 
-586 NDTID
+586 
-591 SGFYKPTYNLGDYVW
+591 
-606 EDTNKNGVQDKDEKG
+606 
-621 ISGVTVTLKDEND
+621 
-634 KVLKTVTT
+634 
-642 DENGKYQFTDLNNG
+642 
-656 TYKVEFE
+656 
-663 TPSGYTPTSVT
+663 
-674 TGNDTEKDSNG
+674 G

-787 EDDKDADGGE
+787 KDDKDADGGE
-797 VDVTITDHDDFTLDN
+797 VDVT
-812 GYF
+812 

>member
-63 NEATAP
+63 NETTVP
-69 SENKT
+69 TENKT

-84 NVEQSTT
+84 NIEQSTT

-116 STQPTKKNNDATANK
+116 STQSTKQNNDATANK
-131 DNLAAQNIST
+131 DNLEAQNIST
-141 QANDVSATPKTT
+141 QAKDVSATPKTT

-397 FTPDTSKLIDVT
+397 FTPDTSKLKEVT
-409 DKFKITYSNDNKTA
+409 NQFNITYSNDNKTA
-423 TVDLMNGQTNSNK
+423 TVDLLNGQTSSNK

-451 DNGKIDYTLDTDK
+451 DNGKIDYTLETQNGK
-464 TKYSWS
+464 SSWS

-550 EFSTLAGYTPT
+550 EFSTPAGYTPT
-561 TVNAGTDDAVDSDGL
+561 TANAGTDDAVDSD
-576 TTTGVIKDKD
+576 
-586 NDTID
+586 
-591 SGFYKPTYNLGDYVW
+591 
-606 EDTNKNGVQDKDEKG
+606 
-621 ISGVTVTLKDEND
+621 
-634 KVLKTVTT
+634 
-642 DENGKYQFTDLNNG
+642 
-656 TYKVEFE
+656 
-663 TPSGYTPTSVT
+663 
-674 TGNDTEKDSNG
+674 G

-721 KDGKQDSTEKGIKDV
+721 KDGKQDSTEKGIKGV
-736 KVTLLNEKGEVIG
+736 KVTLQNEKGEVIG
-749 TTKTDENGKYR
+749 TTETDENGKYR

-797 VDVTITDHDDFTLDN
+797 V
-812 GYF
+812 

>member
-63 NEATAP
+63 NETTGT

-74 TEKVDSRQQN
+74 TEKVDSRQLKDNTQTATADQPKVTMSDSATVKETSSNMQSPQN
-84 NVEQSTT
+84 ATANQSTT
-91 SNQPK
+91 QTSNVTTNDK
-96 VNESDNTSV
+96 SSTTYSNETDKS
-105 KETTEEPQNTT
+105 
-116 STQPTKKNNDATANK
+116 
-131 DNLAAQNIST
+131 NLT
-141 QANDVSATPKTT
+141 QAKDVSATPKTT

-186 DIAIDKGHVNST
+186 DIAIDKGHLNKD

-239 PGSVRLPSQT
+239 PGSVRLPAQN

-266 STTNTTTYT
+266 SKTNTTTYT

-291 QVAFAK
+291 QVSFAK

-317 AYSEEIIVDYG
+317 KYSKDVIVDYG
-328 NKKAQ
+328 NKKGQ
-333 PLISSTNYI
+333 QLISSTNYI

-350 MTVYVNQPKNTYTK
+350 MTVYVNQPKNKYTK
-364 ETFVSTLTG
+364 ETLVTNLTG

-384 IYEVTDQNQFVDS
+384 IYEVTNQNQFVDS
-397 FTPDTSKLIDVT
+397 FTPDTSKLTDVT

-423 TVDLMNGQTNSNK
+423 TVDLLNGQSSSDK

-444 YPDNTST
+444 YPDNSST
-451 DNGKIDYTLDTDK
+451 DNGKIDYTLETQNGK
-464 TKYSWS
+464 SSWS
-470 NSYSSVNGSSTAN
+470 NSYSNVNGSSTAN

-542 LGNGTYSV
+542 LSNGTYSV
-550 EFSTLAGYTPT
+550 EFSTPAGYTPT
-561 TVNAGTDDAVDSDGL
+561 TANAGTDDAVDSD
-576 TTTGVIKDKD
+576 
-586 NDTID
+586 
-591 SGFYKPTYNLGDYVW
+591 
-606 EDTNKNGVQDKDEKG
+606 
-621 ISGVTVTLKDEND
+621 
-634 KVLKTVTT
+634 
-642 DENGKYQFTDLNNG
+642 
-656 TYKVEFE
+656 
-663 TPSGYTPTSVT
+663 
-674 TGNDTEKDSNG
+674 G

-721 KDGKQDSTEKGIKDV
+721 KDGKQDSTEKGIKGV
-736 KVTLLNEKGEVIG
+736 KVTLQNEKGEVIG
-749 TTKTDENGKYR
+749 TTETDENGKYR

-812 GYF
+812 GYYEEETSDSDSDSDS

>member
-63 NEATAP
+63 NETTVP
-69 SENKT
+69 TENKT

-84 NVEQSTT
+84 NIEQSTT

-116 STQPTKKNNDATANK
+116 STQSTKQNNDATANK
-131 DNLAAQNIST
+131 DNLEAQNIST
-141 QANDVSATPKTT
+141 QAKDVSATPKTT

-397 FTPDTSKLIDVT
+397 FTPDTSKLKEVT
-409 DKFKITYSNDNKTA
+409 NQFNITYSNDNKTA
-423 TVDLMNGQTNSNK
+423 TVDLLNGQTSSNK

-451 DNGKIDYTLDTDK
+451 DNGKIDYTLETQNGK
-464 TKYSWS
+464 SSWS

-550 EFSTLAGYTPT
+550 EFSTPAGYTPT
-561 TVNAGTDDAVDSDGL
+561 TANAGTDDAVDSD
-576 TTTGVIKDKD
+576 
-586 NDTID
+586 
-591 SGFYKPTYNLGDYVW
+591 
-606 EDTNKNGVQDKDEKG
+606 
-621 ISGVTVTLKDEND
+621 
-634 KVLKTVTT
+634 
-642 DENGKYQFTDLNNG
+642 
-656 TYKVEFE
+656 
-663 TPSGYTPTSVT
+663 
-674 TGNDTEKDSNG
+674 G

-721 KDGKQDSTEKGIKDV
+721 KDGKQDSTEKGIKGV
-736 KVTLLNEKGEVIG
+736 KVTLQNEKGEVIG
-749 TTKTDENGKYR
+749 TTETDENGKYR

-775 PAGLTQTGTNTT
+775 PAGLTQTVTNTT

-812 GYF
+812 GYFEE

>member
-15 PNRLNKFSIRKY
+15 SNRLNKFSIRKY

-63 NEATAP
+63 NETTAP

-74 TEKVDSRQQN
+74 TEKVDSRQLKDNTQ
-84 NVEQSTT
+84 TAT
-91 SNQPK
+91 ADQPK
-96 VNESDNTSV
+96 VTMSDSATV
-105 KETTEEPQNTT
+105 KETSSNMQSPQNTT
-116 STQPTKKNNDATANK
+116 ANQSTTQTSNVTTNDKSATTYSNDTSK
-131 DNLAAQNIST
+131 SNLT
-141 QANDVSATPKTT
+141 QAKDVSTKPKTT

-171 QQGTNVNDKVHFSNI
+171 QQGTNVNDKVHFKNI
-186 DIAIDKGHVNST
+186 DIAIDKGHVNKD

-239 PGSVRLPSQT
+239 PGSVRLPSKT

-266 STTNTTTYT
+266 SATNSTTYT

-281 QYTNVSGSFE
+281 QYTNISGSIE
-291 QVAFAK
+291 QVSFAK

-317 AYSEEIIVDYG
+317 SYSKEVIVDYG

-350 MTVYVNQPKNTYTK
+350 MTAYVNQPKNTYTK
-364 ETFVSTLTG
+364 QTFVTNLTG
-373 YKFNPDAKNFK
+373 YKFNPNAKNFK
-384 IYEVTDQNQFVDS
+384 IYEVTNQNQFVDS
-397 FTPDTSKLIDVT
+397 FTPDTSKLTDVT
-409 DKFKITYSNDNKTA
+409 DQFDINYSNDNKTA
-423 TVDLMNGQTNSNK
+423 TVDLMKGQKSSNK

-444 YPDNTST
+444 YPDNSST

-470 NSYSSVNGSSTAN
+470 NSYSNVNGSSTAN

-490 LGDYVWEDTNKDGKQ
+490 
-505 DANEK
+505 
-510 GIKGVYVILK
+510 
-520 DSNGKELDRTT
+520 
-531 TDENGKYQFTG
+531 
-542 LGNGTYSV
+542 
-550 EFSTLAGYTPT
+550 
-561 TVNAGTDDAVDSDGL
+561 
-576 TTTGVIKDKD
+576 
-586 NDTID
+586 
-591 SGFYKPTYNLGDYVW
+591 
-606 EDTNKNGVQDKDEKG
+606 
-621 ISGVTVTLKDEND
+621 
-634 KVLKTVTT
+634 
-642 DENGKYQFTDLNNG
+642 
-656 TYKVEFE
+656 
-663 TPSGYTPTSVT
+663 
-674 TGNDTEKDSNG
+674 
-685 LTTTG
+685 
-690 VIKDADNMTLD
+690 
-701 SGFYKTPKYSLGDY
+701 LGDY

-721 KDGKQDSTEKGIKDV
+721 KDGKQDSTEKGIKGV
-736 KVTLLNEKGEVIG
+736 KVTLQNEKGEVIG
-749 TTKTDENGKYR
+749 TTETDSNGKYR

-812 GYF
+812 

>member
-116 STQPTKKNNDATANK
+116 STQPTKQNNDATANK

-208 SDVLKLKANYTID
+208 SDVLKLKANYKID

-317 AYSEEIIVDYG
+317 TYSEEVIVDYG

-350 MTVYVNQPKNTYTK
+350 MTAYVNQPKNTYTK
-364 ETFVSTLTG
+364 QTFVTNLTG
-373 YKFNPDAKNFK
+373 YKFNPNAKNFK

-397 FTPDTSKLIDVT
+397 FTPDTSKLKDVT
-409 DKFKITYSNDNKTA
+409 GQFDVIYSNDNKTA
-423 TVDLMNGQTNSNK
+423 TVDLMKGQTSSNK

-444 YPDNTST
+444 YPDNSST

-470 NSYSSVNGSSTAN
+470 NSYSNVNGSSTAN

-550 EFSTLAGYTPT
+550 EFSTPAGYTPT
-561 TVNAGTDDAVDSDGL
+561 TANAGTDDAVDSD
-576 TTTGVIKDKD
+576 
-586 NDTID
+586 
-591 SGFYKPTYNLGDYVW
+591 
-606 EDTNKNGVQDKDEKG
+606 
-621 ISGVTVTLKDEND
+621 
-634 KVLKTVTT
+634 
-642 DENGKYQFTDLNNG
+642 
-656 TYKVEFE
+656 
-663 TPSGYTPTSVT
+663 
-674 TGNDTEKDSNG
+674 G

-775 PAGLTQTGTNTT
+775 PAGLTQTGT
-787 EDDKDADGGE
+787 
-797 VDVTITDHDDFTLDN
+797 
-812 GYF
+812 

>member
-116 STQPTKKNNDATANK
+116 STQPTKQNNDATANK

-208 SDVLKLKANYTID
+208 SDVLKLKANYKID

-317 AYSEEIIVDYG
+317 TYSEEVIVDYG

-350 MTVYVNQPKNTYTK
+350 MTAYVNQPKNTYTK
-364 ETFVSTLTG
+364 QTFVTNLTG
-373 YKFNPDAKNFK
+373 YKFNPNAKNFK

-397 FTPDTSKLIDVT
+397 FTPDTSKLKDVT
-409 DKFKITYSNDNKTA
+409 GQFDVIYSNDNKTA
-423 TVDLMNGQTNSNK
+423 TVDLMKGQTSSNK

-444 YPDNTST
+444 YPDNSST

-470 NSYSSVNGSSTAN
+470 NSYSNVNGSSTAN

-550 EFSTLAGYTPT
+550 EFSTPAGYTPT
-561 TVNAGTDDAVDSDGL
+561 TANAGTDDAVDSD
-576 TTTGVIKDKD
+576 
-586 NDTID
+586 
-591 SGFYKPTYNLGDYVW
+591 
-606 EDTNKNGVQDKDEKG
+606 
-621 ISGVTVTLKDEND
+621 
-634 KVLKTVTT
+634 
-642 DENGKYQFTDLNNG
+642 
-656 TYKVEFE
+656 
-663 TPSGYTPTSVT
+663 
-674 TGNDTEKDSNG
+674 G

-787 EDDKDADGGE
+787 KDDKDADGGE
-797 VDVTITDHDDFTLDN
+797 
-812 GYF
+812 

>member
-63 NEATAP
+63 NETTAP
-69 SENKT
+69 SENKA

-84 NVEQSTT
+84 NIEQSTT
-91 SNQPK
+91 SDQPK

-116 STQPTKKNNDATANK
+116 STQPTKQNNDATANK

-141 QANDVSATPKTT
+141 QAKNVSATPKTT
-153 TIKPRT
+153 NIKPRT

-186 DIAIDKGHVNST
+186 DIAIDKGHVNKD

-266 STTNTTTYT
+266 SNTNTTTYT

-281 QYTNVSGSFE
+281 QYTNVSGSIE

-317 AYSEEIIVDYG
+317 KYSKDVIVDYG

-350 MTVYVNQPKNTYTK
+350 MTAYVNQPKNTYTK
-364 ETFVSTLTG
+364 QTFVTNLTG
-373 YKFNPDAKNFK
+373 YKFNPNAKNFK
-384 IYEVTDQNQFVDS
+384 IYEVTNQNQFVDS
-397 FTPDTSKLIDVT
+397 FTPDTSKLTDVT
-409 DKFKITYSNDNKTA
+409 NQFNITYSNDNKTA
-423 TVDLMNGQTNSNK
+423 SVDLMNGQTSSNK

-444 YPDNTST
+444 YPDNSST

-470 NSYSSVNGSSTAN
+470 NSYSNVNGSSTAN

-550 EFSTLAGYTPT
+550 EFSTPAGYTPT
-561 TVNAGTDDAVDSDGL
+561 TANAGTDDAVDSD
-576 TTTGVIKDKD
+576 
-586 NDTID
+586 
-591 SGFYKPTYNLGDYVW
+591 
-606 EDTNKNGVQDKDEKG
+606 
-621 ISGVTVTLKDEND
+621 
-634 KVLKTVTT
+634 
-642 DENGKYQFTDLNNG
+642 
-656 TYKVEFE
+656 
-663 TPSGYTPTSVT
+663 
-674 TGNDTEKDSNG
+674 G

-736 KVTLLNEKGEVIG
+736 TVTLQNEKGEVIG

-797 VDVTITDHDDFTLDN
+797 V
-812 GYF
+812 

>member
-63 NEATAP
+63 NETTVP
-69 SENKT
+69 TENKT

-84 NVEQSTT
+84 NIEQSTT

-116 STQPTKKNNDATANK
+116 STQSTKQNNDATANK
-131 DNLAAQNIST
+131 DNLEAQNIST
-141 QANDVSATPKTT
+141 QAKDVSATPKTT

-397 FTPDTSKLIDVT
+397 FTPDTSKLKEVT
-409 DKFKITYSNDNKTA
+409 NQFNITYSNDNKTA
-423 TVDLMNGQTNSNK
+423 TVDLLNGQTSSNK

-451 DNGKIDYTLDTDK
+451 DNGKIDYTLETQNGK
-464 TKYSWS
+464 SSWS

-550 EFSTLAGYTPT
+550 EFSTPAGYTPT
-561 TVNAGTDDAVDSDGL
+561 TANAGTDDAVDSD
-576 TTTGVIKDKD
+576 
-586 NDTID
+586 
-591 SGFYKPTYNLGDYVW
+591 
-606 EDTNKNGVQDKDEKG
+606 
-621 ISGVTVTLKDEND
+621 
-634 KVLKTVTT
+634 
-642 DENGKYQFTDLNNG
+642 
-656 TYKVEFE
+656 
-663 TPSGYTPTSVT
+663 
-674 TGNDTEKDSNG
+674 G

-701 SGFYKTPKYSLGDY
+701 SGFYKMQKYSLGDY

-721 KDGKQDSTEKGIKDV
+721 KDGKQDSTEKGIKGV
-736 KVTLLNEKGEVIG
+736 KVTLQNEKGEVIG
-749 TTKTDENGKYR
+749 TTETDENGKYR

-775 PAGLTQTGTNTT
+775 PAGLTQTVTNTT

-812 GYF
+812 GYFEEETSDSDSDSDSDS

>member
-63 NEATAP
+63 NETTAP

-74 TEKVDSRQQN
+74 TEKVDSRQLKDNTQTATADQPKVTMSDSATVKETSSNMQSPQN
-84 NVEQSTT
+84 ATASQSTT
-91 SNQPK
+91 QTSNVTTNDK
-96 VNESDNTSV
+96 SSTTYSNETDKS
-105 KETTEEPQNTT
+105 
-116 STQPTKKNNDATANK
+116 
-131 DNLAAQNIST
+131 NLT
-141 QANDVSATPKTT
+141 QAKNVSTTPKTT

-208 SDVLKLKANYTID
+208 SDVLKLKANYKID

-317 AYSEEIIVDYG
+317 TYSEEVIVDYG

-364 ETFVSTLTG
+364 ETLVTNLTG

-384 IYEVTDQNQFVDS
+384 IYEVTNQNQFVDS
-397 FTPDTSKLIDVT
+397 FTPDTSKLTDVT

-423 TVDLMNGQTNSNK
+423 TVDLLNGQSSSDK

-444 YPDNTST
+444 YPDNSST
-451 DNGKIDYTLDTDK
+451 DNGKIDYTLETQNGK
-464 TKYSWS
+464 SSWS
-470 NSYSSVNGSSTAN
+470 NSYSNVNGSSTAN
-483 GDQKKYN
+483 GDQKK
-490 LGDYVWEDTNKDGKQ
+490 
-505 DANEK
+505 
-510 GIKGVYVILK
+510 
-520 DSNGKELDRTT
+520 
-531 TDENGKYQFTG
+531 
-542 LGNGTYSV
+542 
-550 EFSTLAGYTPT
+550 
-561 TVNAGTDDAVDSDGL
+561 
-576 TTTGVIKDKD
+576 
-586 NDTID
+586 
-591 SGFYKPTYNLGDYVW
+591 YNLGDYVW

-674 TGNDTEKDSNG
+674 SGNDTEKDSNG

-775 PAGLTQTGTNTT
+775 PAGLTQT
-787 EDDKDADGGE
+787 
-797 VDVTITDHDDFTLDN
+797 
-812 GYF
+812 

>member
-63 NEATAP
+63 NETTVP
-69 SENKT
+69 TENKT

-84 NVEQSTT
+84 NIEQSTT

-116 STQPTKKNNDATANK
+116 STQSTKQNNDATANK
-131 DNLAAQNIST
+131 DNLEAQNIST
-141 QANDVSATPKTT
+141 QAKDVSATPKTT

-397 FTPDTSKLIDVT
+397 FTPDTSKLKEVT
-409 DKFKITYSNDNKTA
+409 NQFNITYSNDNKTA
-423 TVDLMNGQTNSNK
+423 TVDLLNGQTSSNK

-451 DNGKIDYTLDTDK
+451 DNGKIDYTLETQNGK
-464 TKYSWS
+464 SRWS

-550 EFSTLAGYTPT
+550 EFSTPAGYTPT
-561 TVNAGTDDAVDSDGL
+561 TANAGTDDAVDSD
-576 TTTGVIKDKD
+576 
-586 NDTID
+586 
-591 SGFYKPTYNLGDYVW
+591 
-606 EDTNKNGVQDKDEKG
+606 
-621 ISGVTVTLKDEND
+621 
-634 KVLKTVTT
+634 
-642 DENGKYQFTDLNNG
+642 
-656 TYKVEFE
+656 
-663 TPSGYTPTSVT
+663 
-674 TGNDTEKDSNG
+674 G

-721 KDGKQDSTEKGIKDV
+721 KDGKQDSTEKGIKGV
-736 KVTLLNEKGEVIG
+736 KVTLQNEKGEVIG
-749 TTKTDENGKYR
+749 TTETDENGKYR

-812 GYF
+812 GYFEEETSDSDSDS

>member
-63 NEATAP
+63 NETTVP
-69 SENKT
+69 TENKT

-84 NVEQSTT
+84 NIEQSTT

-116 STQPTKKNNDATANK
+116 STQPTKQNNDATANK
-131 DNLAAQNIST
+131 DNLEAQNIST
-141 QANDVSATPKTT
+141 QAKDVSATPKTT

-397 FTPDTSKLIDVT
+397 FTPDTSKLKEVT
-409 DKFKITYSNDNKTA
+409 NQFNITYSNDNKTA
-423 TVDLMNGQTNSNK
+423 TVDLLNGQTSSNK

-451 DNGKIDYTLDTDK
+451 DNGKIDYTLETQNGK
-464 TKYSWS
+464 SSWS

-550 EFSTLAGYTPT
+550 EFSTPAGYTPT
-561 TVNAGTDDAVDSDGL
+561 TANAGTDDAVDSD
-576 TTTGVIKDKD
+576 
-586 NDTID
+586 
-591 SGFYKPTYNLGDYVW
+591 
-606 EDTNKNGVQDKDEKG
+606 
-621 ISGVTVTLKDEND
+621 
-634 KVLKTVTT
+634 
-642 DENGKYQFTDLNNG
+642 
-656 TYKVEFE
+656 
-663 TPSGYTPTSVT
+663 
-674 TGNDTEKDSNG
+674 G

-721 KDGKQDSTEKGIKDV
+721 KDGKQDSTEKGIKGV
-736 KVTLLNEKGEVIG
+736 KVTLQNEKGEVIG
-749 TTKTDENGKYR
+749 TTETDENGKYR

-812 GYF
+812 GYFEEDTSDSDSDSESDSD

>member
-63 NEATAP
+63 NETTGT

-74 TEKVDSRQQN
+74 TEKVDSRQLKDNTQTATADQPKVTMSDSATVKETSSNMQSPQN
-84 NVEQSTT
+84 ATANQSTT
-91 SNQPK
+91 QTSNVTTNDK
-96 VNESDNTSV
+96 SSTTYSNETDKS
-105 KETTEEPQNTT
+105 
-116 STQPTKKNNDATANK
+116 
-131 DNLAAQNIST
+131 NLT
-141 QANDVSATPKTT
+141 QAKDVSATPKTT

-186 DIAIDKGHVNST
+186 DIAIDKGHLNKD

-239 PGSVRLPSQT
+239 PGSVRLPAQN

-266 STTNTTTYT
+266 SKTNTTTYT

-291 QVAFAK
+291 QVSFAK

-317 AYSEEIIVDYG
+317 KYSKDVIVDYG
-328 NKKAQ
+328 NKKGQ
-333 PLISSTNYI
+333 QLISSTNYI

-350 MTVYVNQPKNTYTK
+350 MTVYVNQPKNKYTK
-364 ETFVSTLTG
+364 ETLVTNLTG

-384 IYEVTDQNQFVDS
+384 IYEVTNQNQFVDS
-397 FTPDTSKLIDVT
+397 FTPDTSKLTDVT

-423 TVDLMNGQTNSNK
+423 TVDLLNGQSSSDK

-444 YPDNTST
+444 YPDNSST
-451 DNGKIDYTLDTDK
+451 DNGKIDYTLET
-464 TKYSWS
+464 
-470 NSYSSVNGSSTAN
+470 
-483 GDQKKYN
+483 Q
-490 LGDYVWEDTNKDGKQ
+490 
-505 DANEK
+505 
-510 GIKGVYVILK
+510 
-520 DSNGKELDRTT
+520 NGK
-531 TDENGKYQFTG
+531 K
-542 LGNGTYSV
+542 
-550 EFSTLAGYTPT
+550 
-561 TVNAGTDDAVDSDGL
+561 
-576 TTTGVIKDKD
+576 
-586 NDTID
+586 
-591 SGFYKPTYNLGDYVW
+591 
-606 EDTNKNGVQDKDEKG
+606 
-621 ISGVTVTLKDEND
+621 
-634 KVLKTVTT
+634 
-642 DENGKYQFTDLNNG
+642 
-656 TYKVEFE
+656 
-663 TPSGYTPTSVT
+663 
-674 TGNDTEKDSNG
+674 
-685 LTTTG
+685 
-690 VIKDADNMTLD
+690 
-701 SGFYKTPKYSLGDY
+701 
-715 VWYDSN
+715 
-721 KDGKQDSTEKGIKDV
+721 
-736 KVTLLNEKGEVIG
+736 
-749 TTKTDENGKYR
+749 
-760 FDNLDSGKYKVIFEK
+760 
-775 PAGLTQTGTNTT
+775 
-787 EDDKDADGGE
+787 
-797 VDVTITDHDDFTLDN
+797 
-812 GYF
+812 